1 MLINEVHVSSLGF
14 SWCSQLY
21 PDHEQ
26 EEGAAYK
33 KKKERSWHQRQK
45 DIPRAWL
52 DRIIGR
58 REGFPPCLVIVFFPW
73 LLCAC
78 VWLWSM
84 GALKNAS
91 FEMCSRKHLWDNRS
105 FFPPE
110 DASWASLL
118 SESWTRFIIHRLGH
132 RCSVMIWYNRSFL
145 FFNLLCL
152 FSPAVVKRSTAS
164 SAGTRT
170 RRWSSTKQQ
179 GTVCARRW
187 RQRRRRCVSGEEKAT
202 TMVIPK

>member
-21 PDHEQ
+21 PDNEQ

-33 KKKERSWHQRQK
+33 KKKRTLLAPKTKRYTKS
-45 DIPRAWL
+45 L
-52 DRIIGR
+52 SCYR
-58 REGFPPCLVIVFFPW
+58 REGLSPCLVIVFFPW

-78 VWLWSM
+78 LWLWSM